1 MYAVIR
7 TGGKQYKVTE
17 GDQIVVEKLDAET
30 GNDVTFSDV
39 LMLDD
44 GNKLLIGEPL
54 IEGACVFGEVVE
66 QRRGKKIVIFKKRQ
80 RSTYRRKQG
89 HRQYE
94 TVVNITGVSADGSR
108 PIVDSISDNYEVVED
123 MSENDTDISIDEAV
137 NDIPQENDS
146 IEAANLDA
154 EKIEDSKEASESLI
168 TEVPEA
174 TDDATAFEV
183 KESTP
188 TAENTEA
195 DDQETVEKTAESSD
209 SEAESKSATTN
220 DTSEATV
227 TNEKTKTP
235 KA

>member
-137 NDIPQENDS
+137 NDKTQENDN
-146 IEAANLDA
+146 IEAVNLDA
-154 EKIEDSKEASESLI
+154 EKIDDSKEECENPI
-168 TEVPEA
+168 TGVPEV
-174 TDDATAFEV
+174 TDDSTSNES
-183 KESTP
+183 KETIP

-195 DDQETVEKTAESSD
+195 DDQKTVEKVAESSD
-209 SEAESKSATTN
+209 SEAESTSATTEG
-220 DTSEATV
+220 TPEET
-227 TNEKTKTP
+227 EKERKD
-235 KA
+235 

>member
-54 IEGACVFGEVVE
+54 IEGACVFGEVTE

-108 PIVDSISDNYEVVED
+108 PIGDSISDDYEVVND

-137 NDIPQENDS
+137 NDIPQEENS

-154 EKIEDSKEASESLI
+154 QKIEDSKEASESPK
-168 TEVPEA
+168 TEVSEA
-174 TDDATAFEV
+174 SDDSTSIES
-183 KESTP
+183 KETIP

-195 DDQETVEKTAESSD
+195 DDQKTVEKVAESSE
-209 SEAESKSATTN
+209 SEAESKSATTEE
-220 DTSEATV
+220 T
-227 TNEKTKTP
+227 EKERKD
-235 KA
+235 